1 MGFLNNKESISTD
14 QSENTRVIIASILVG
29 IMAGV
34 ATYLLKRGLDWF
46 GSLILPHIRINQGNY
61 QFLIIPVIG
70 ILIATLFQ
78 FLIKEDL
85 DNGTERLKQKLST
98 GNLRMTVSRI
108 FTPIIGCLFTIGLG
122 GSAGAEGP
130 SAFSGAAMGDNA
142 ARWFKLSPESA
153 RILFGC
159 GAAAGIAGIFT
170 APIGGILFSIEVL
183 GMGFSAVGLL
193 ALTCA
198 AVSAFAITFTLSGFC
213 WNVMIIHPQN
223 FDYSQLG
230 WVLILGIV
238 AGLYSLYYRHTAH
251 VAGVFFTKIPNRWLR
266 ALICGVCIAISIF
279 LFPSMFGE
287 GYQVVAKVVNGDK
300 TPLLSFSPFSKESGS
315 LLFLLTSLSCILLIK
330 GAAVGATNN
339 GGGVAGTFAPTI
351 FAGALMGY
359 LFAFATNKF
368 FGANLSPEIFALI
381 GTASV
386 MAGALRAPLM
396 AIFIA
401 AEISDRY
408 SFIIPF
414 IAVSA
419 ISYLVATFTP
429 RFYRNI
435 SRHHPIPAEVQK
447 AKAENSKP
455 QE

>member
-61 QFLIIPVIG
+61 QFLIVPVIG

-85 DNGTERLKQKLST
+85 ANGTERLKKKLSN
-98 GNLRMTVSRI
+98 GNLKMTVSRI

-130 SAFSGAAMGDNA
+130 SAFSGAAIGDNA
-142 ARWFKLSPESA
+142 ARLFKLSPESA

-170 APIGGILFSIEVL
+170 APIGGILFSIEIL
-183 GMGFSAVGLL
+183 GMGFSAIGLL

-230 WVLILGIV
+230 WVLILGIA

-251 VAGVFFTKIPNRWLR
+251 IAGRFFTKIPNRWLR
-266 ALICGVCIAISIF
+266 ALLCGGCIALSIF

-300 TPLLSFSPFSKESGS
+300 TPLLTYSPFFKDSVS
-315 LLFLLTSLSCILLIK
+315 LIFLLTSLACILLIK

-339 GGGVAGTFAPTI
+339 GGGVAGTFAPTV
-351 FAGALMGY
+351 FAGALLGY
-359 LFAFATNKF
+359 LFAFACNRF
-368 FGANLSPEIFALI
+368 FGAHLSPEIFALI

-408 SFIIPF
+408 NFIIPF
-414 IAVSA
+414 IAVAA
-419 ISYLVATFTP
+419 ISYLVATLLP
-429 RFYRNI
+429 KSLSNNHAHHLI
-435 SRHHPIPAEVQK
+435 SAEYPKVKTEDNKPAE
-447 AKAENSKP
+447 
-455 QE
+455 